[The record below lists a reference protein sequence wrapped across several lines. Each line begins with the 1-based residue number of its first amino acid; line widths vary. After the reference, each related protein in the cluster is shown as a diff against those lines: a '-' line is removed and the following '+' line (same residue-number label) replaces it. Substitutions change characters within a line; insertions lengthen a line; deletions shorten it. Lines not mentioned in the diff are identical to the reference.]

1 MINRSK
7 MRDVAD
13 TRSDFEELD
22 SAISS
27 GIYLK
32 ESMNRGNQDFYYMST
47 IGKITAE
54 DREHLNETSV
64 ML

>member
-7 MRDVAD
+7 MRDVGD

-32 ESMNRGNQDFYYMST
+32 EGMNRGNRFYYMST
-47 IGKITAE
+47 IIEVTAE
-54 DREHLNETSV
+54 DEETLERTSV

>member
-1 MINRSK
+1 MQKDKILSRIAQKTMINRSK

-32 ESMNRGNQDFYYMST
+32 EGMNRGNQDFS
-47 IGKITAE
+47 ICQQLLK
-54 DREHLNETSV
+54 
-64 ML
+64 